1 MNKYLVPGI
10 CGLLLFFSAAPGQ
23 TEGINIFGYFQ
34 AQASNYESLPSRYS
48 STTPVVRTLNFGL
61 TQANVFVT
69 KNFAPGLSSFVNFE
83 FVNNFSSDRQWGS
96 FNLQEAFLR
105 YEYDETFT
113 VKAGYFI
120 PRFNSMYEV
129 YNRTPLFPYL
139 LRPLMYETQFG
150 QLTNIFN
157 ALPSRALLQVSGVV
171 PAGEL
176 GIEYA
181 AYIGNPGEAF
191 IESRNVP
198 INPAYVPVGQNATNY
213 KAVGGRLGLKYDA
226 ISMGVSGVLDK
237 DNKRSFVIDLD
248 GTQTGSF
255 GDLDR
260 QRYGADFSASWNGFT
275 LTSELL
281 LTTTSLTQEQKDSLE
296 VWANIPNSQVGNNF
310 DVKSYFVSLQYD
322 ATQKVSV
329 YGMYELYNDNFMPF
343 LIGIDG
349 YGGWTG
355 GVAYH
360 CTDDIVLKGQ
370 YARLLYTFLTEVGDV
385 DLTDTYIVAGLSIAF

>member
-1 MNKYLVPGI
+1 MYKQWVLGACAVLVFCTI
-10 CGLLLFFSAAPGQ
+10 ASGQ

-34 AQASNYESLPSRYS
+34 AQASNYESIPSQYS
-48 STTPVVRTLNFGL
+48 STTPVVRTMNLGI
-61 TQANVFVT
+61 TQANVFLT
-69 KNFAPGLSSFVNFE
+69 KNFSPGLSSFVNFE

-113 VKAGYFI
+113 LKAGYFI
-120 PRFNSMYEV
+120 PKFNAMYEV

-157 ALPSRALLQVSGVV
+157 ALPSRALLQVSGVM
-171 PAGEL
+171 PAGDL
-176 GIEYA
+176 GIDYA
-181 AYIGNPGEAF
+181 LYIGNPGEAF

-213 KAVGGRLGLKYDA
+213 KSFGGRLGLKYDV
-226 ISMGVSGVLDK
+226 ISCGVSGVLDK

-248 GTQTGSF
+248 GTQTESF
-255 GDLDR
+255 GDLNR
-260 QRYGADFSASWNGFT
+260 QRYGADFSASWNNFT

-281 LTTTSLTQEQKDSLE
+281 MTTTSLTQEQKDSLQ
-296 VWANIPNSQVGNNF
+296 VWANIPNSQVGINF

-343 LIGIDG
+343 LLGLNG

-360 CTDDIVLKGQ
+360 LSDEIVLKGQ